1 MKKKEENK
9 NLKLSKVERYVRGPP
24 LASGVFEV
32 PCLVKADHSKLRGFG
47 FLGYLGFRKFLFSF
61 YQTVETQCSR

>member
-9 NLKLSKVERYVRGPP
+9 NLKLSKVERYVRGPS

-32 PCLVKADHSKLRGFG
+32 PGLVTQITRFWFFRLFG
-47 FLGYLGFRKFLFSF
+47 FSQIFVQLLSNG
-61 YQTVETQCSR
+61 